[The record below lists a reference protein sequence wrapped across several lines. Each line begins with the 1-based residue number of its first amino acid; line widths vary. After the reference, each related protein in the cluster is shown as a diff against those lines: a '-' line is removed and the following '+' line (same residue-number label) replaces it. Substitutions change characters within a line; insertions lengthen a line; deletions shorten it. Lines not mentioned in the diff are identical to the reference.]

1 LEIAEGQVQRFVEK
15 PPGDNALINGGFF
28 VLNPSVIDRLDG
40 DATIWEREPLEGLAA
55 DGQLMAFRHTGFWA
69 AMDTLRDKNILE
81 GLWASGEAPWR
92 R

>member
-1 LEIAEGQVQRFVEK
+1 M
-15 PPGDNALINGGFF
+15 
-28 VLNPSVIDRLDG
+28 LNPSVIDRIEG
-40 DATIWEREPLEGLAA
+40 DPIIWEREPLEGLAA
-55 DGQLMAFRHTGFWA
+55 DGQLMAWRHDGFWA